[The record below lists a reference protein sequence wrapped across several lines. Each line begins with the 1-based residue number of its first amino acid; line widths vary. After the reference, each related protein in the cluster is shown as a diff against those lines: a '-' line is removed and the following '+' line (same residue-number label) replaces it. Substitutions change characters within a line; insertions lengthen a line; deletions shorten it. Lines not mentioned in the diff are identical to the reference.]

1 MHQDRQ
7 DSVNRTFYCISAF
20 CSQHRWRAAFLK
32 LRIQARS
39 FFFFLAVVYGL
50 WDFSSQIQD
59 QTCTLCSGTTKSQPL
74 DLQGSPSSQIFVFC
88 ISIFLF
94 FPRNVSLFSEKT
106 WISVVG
112 LIFQHSLCQYLDDL
126 RVRNGAVLILVLVPV
141 LPFCVLGLGTQRGR
155 EFECAGGGSVL

>member
-7 DSVNRTFYCISAF
+7 DSVNRIFYCISAF

-32 LRIQARS
+32 LQIQARS
-39 FFFFLAVVYGL
+39 FFFWL
-50 WDFSSQIQD
+50 WYTACGILVPRSRN
-59 QTCTLCSGTTKSQPL
+59 QTFTLCSGTTKSQPL

-88 ISIFLF
+88 ISVFLF
-94 FPRNVSLFSEKT
+94 FPRNVSLSLEET

-126 RVRNGAVLILVLVPV
+126 RVRNGAVLILVLVPI
-141 LPFCVLGLGTQRGR
+141 LPFCVLGLGTPRGR
-155 EFECAGGGSVL
+155 EFECAGGGSVS